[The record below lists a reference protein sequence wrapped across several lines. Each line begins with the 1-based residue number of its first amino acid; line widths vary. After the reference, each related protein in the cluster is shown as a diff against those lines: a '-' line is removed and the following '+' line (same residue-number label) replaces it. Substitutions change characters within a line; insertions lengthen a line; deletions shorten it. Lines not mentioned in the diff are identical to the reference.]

1 MHPGDATRGNSTAV
15 ISLVV
20 VQNVTD
26 KPKPRVKLP
35 PFPPAQREAAVA
47 AGTPQGILLPGDP
60 TGPPRPEAV
69 TPGHR
74 AGRGGPASR
83 GHRQGMD
90 GVPDLPLPSSQGACR
105 APKDR

>member
-35 PFPPAQREAAVA
+35 PFPPPREKLRLLQGPHRASFSP
-47 AGTPQGILLPGDP
+47 GTPLGL
-60 TGPPRPEAV
+60 
-69 TPGHR
+69 
-74 AGRGGPASR
+74 
-83 GHRQGMD
+83 
-90 GVPDLPLPSSQGACR
+90 PDLR
-105 APKDR
+105 R